1 MIYLRI
7 MWAGEKECQMQEFRI
22 NSDYVPTGD
31 QPEAIR
37 QLVGGL
43 RSGYRDMTLLGVTGS
58 GKTFTMAQVIQ
69 AVQRPAL
76 VMAPNKTLA
85 GQLYSEFKQFF
96 PDNAVEYFISYYDYY
111 QPEAYVPHTDTYI
124 EKDSSINDEID
135 KFRHSATASL
145 LERRDVIII
154 ASVSCIYGL
163 GAPEDYYQLA
173 VSLRPGA
180 QMSRD
185 QLLRQLVENHYER
198 NETSFF
204 RGNFR
209 VRGDV
214 VEIFPASS
222 WDKALRVEFWG
233 DEIERIMEYKPMTG
247 EILGK
252 QMHAMVFPASHFV
265 TTRDNMLAAAEEIEA
280 ELALQLEKFGKEGKL
295 LEAQRIAQRTR
306 YDLEMIKEIG
316 YCKGIENYSR
326 YITGRKAGEP
336 PYTLIDF
343 FPKDFLLFMDES
355 HISVPQVRGMYAGD
369 RSRKENLVN
378 YGFRLPS
385 ALDNR
390 PLTFEEFDKK
400 INQVIYV
407 SATPGDYEIEKSKL
421 VADQV
426 IRPTGLLDPEIEVR
440 PTLNQIDD
448 LMAEIQIRVEK
459 GYRVL
464 VTTLTK
470 RMSEDLCDYL
480 ADAGIKVRYMHSDIE
495 ALERMDI
502 LRELR
507 SGEFDVLVGINLLRE
522 GLDLPEVALVAIL
535 DADKEGFLRSG
546 RSLIQTAGR
555 AARNVEGMVI
565 MYADRITP
573 SMQQAIDE
581 TNRRREKQVAHNL
594 AHNITPETIK
604 KAVFA
609 AIEATVQEEP
619 ADYRP
624 SLFEGLSKEER
635 AKLAGEIEIEMRKA
649 AEALEFERAAS
660 LRDMIRE
667 LSSPPKKKRKKR

>member
-1 MIYLRI
+1 MS
-7 MWAGEKECQMQEFRI
+7 KFRI
-22 NSDYVPTGD
+22 SSDYVPTGD
-31 QPEAIR
+31 QPTAIR
-37 QLVGGL
+37 QLLEGL
-43 RSGYRDMTLLGVTGS
+43 HKGYRDQTLLGVTGS

-69 AVQRPAL
+69 ATQRPTL
-76 VMAPNKTLA
+76 IMAPNKTLA

-163 GAPEDYYQLA
+163 GAPQDYYELA
-173 VSLRPGA
+173 ISLRPGA
-180 QMSRD
+180 QMVRD
-185 QLLRQLVENHYER
+185 ELLKKLVENHYER
-198 NETSFF
+198 NETTFF

-209 VRGDV
+209 VRGDM

-222 WDKALRVEFWG
+222 WDKALRVEFFG
-233 DEIERIMEYKPMTG
+233 DEIERIVEFKPMTG

-265 TTRDNMLAAAEEIEA
+265 TTRDKMLEAAEEIES
-280 ELALQLEKFGKEGKL
+280 ELALQLEKFKQEGKL
-295 LEAQRIAQRTR
+295 LEAQRIGQRTR

-343 FPKDFLLFMDES
+343 FPQDFLLFMDES

-390 PLTFEEFDKK
+390 PLQFAEFDQK

-407 SATPGDYEIEKSKL
+407 SATPGDYEIGKSRQ

-448 LMAEIQIRVEK
+448 LMAEIQTRVEK
-459 GYRVL
+459 GFRVL

-480 ADAGIKVRYMHSDIE
+480 AEAGIKVRYMHSDIE
-495 ALERMDI
+495 ALERMEI

-507 SGEFDVLVGINLLRE
+507 SGLFDVLIGINLLRE

-555 AARNVEGMVI
+555 AARNVEGTVI
-565 MYADRITP
+565 MYADRTTP
-573 SMQQAIDE
+573 SMQLAIDE
-581 TNRRREKQVAHNL
+581 TNRRRDKQMAHNQ

-604 KAVFA
+604 KAISA
-609 AIEATVQEEP
+609 SIEATVSEAQ
-619 ADYRP
+619 ADYNV
-624 SLFEGLSKEER
+624 STFTGLSKEER
-635 AKLAGEIEIEMRKA
+635 TRLAGEVEIEMRKA
-649 AEALEFERAAS
+649 AEALEFERAAQ

-667 LSSPPKKKRKKR
+667 LNLPPKKKRKRR

>member
-1 MIYLRI
+1 MKAFELH
-7 MWAGEKECQMQEFRI
+7 
-22 NSDYVPTGD
+22 SSYVPAGD
-31 QPEAIR
+31 QPQAIKE
-37 QLVGGL
+37 LVEGL
-43 RSGYRDMTLLGVTGS
+43 QRGYHEQTLLGVTGS
-58 GKTFTMAQVIQ
+58 GKTYTMAQIIQ
-69 AVQRPAL
+69 AVQRPTL
-76 VMAPNKTLA
+76 IMAPNKTLA
-85 GQLYSEFKQFF
+85 GQLYSEFREFF
-96 PDNAVEYFISYYDYY
+96 PENAVEYFISYYDYY
-111 QPEAYVPHTDTYI
+111 QPEAYVPQTDTFI

-145 LERRDVIII
+145 LERRDVIIV

-163 GAPEDYYQLA
+163 GAPQDYYEMA
-173 VSLRPGA
+173 ISLRPGA
-180 QMSRD
+180 QMPRD
-185 QLLRQLVENHYER
+185 LLLRKLVENHYER

-222 WDKALRVEFWG
+222 WDKALRVEFFG
-233 DEIERIMEYKPMTG
+233 DEIERIIEFKPMTG

-252 QMHAMVFPASHFV
+252 QMHAMIFPASHFV
-265 TTRDNMLAAAEEIEA
+265 TTREKMMDATEEIES
-280 ELALQLEKFGKEGKL
+280 ELALQLAQFKQEGKL
-295 LEAQRIAQRTR
+295 LEAQRIGQRTR

-326 YITGRKAGEP
+326 YITGRRTGEP

-355 HISVPQVRGMYAGD
+355 HISVPQVRGMFAGD

-390 PLTFEEFDKK
+390 PLRFSEFASK
-400 INQVIYV
+400 INQLIYV
-407 SATPGDYEIEKSKL
+407 SATPGDYEIEQSKQ

-448 LMAEIQIRVEK
+448 LMAEIQEQVRK
-459 GYRVL
+459 GFRVL

-470 RMSEDLCDYL
+470 RMSEDLTDYL

-495 ALERMDI
+495 ALQRLEI

-507 SGEFDVLVGINLLRE
+507 SGGFDVLIGINLLRE

-546 RSLIQTAGR
+546 RSLIQTSGR
-555 AARNVEGMVI
+555 AARNVEGKVI

-573 SMQQAIDE
+573 SMRQAIDE
-581 TNRRREKQVAHNL
+581 TERRRLKQAAYNQEHG
-594 AHNITPETIK
+594 ITPETIK
-604 KAVFA
+604 KAVHA
-609 AIEATVQEEP
+609 SLEATVAEDP
-619 ADYRP
+619 ATYNNA
-624 SLFEGLSKEER
+624 EWKTLSTEER
-635 AKLAGEIEIEMRKA
+635 KRLIMEMETDMRQA
-649 AEALEFERAAS
+649 AEALDFERAAQ
-660 LRDMIRE
+660 LRDMMKE
-667 LSSPPKKKRKKR
+667 LQTVKKRKQHR

>member
-1 MIYLRI
+1 MKAFELH
-7 MWAGEKECQMQEFRI
+7 
-22 NSDYVPTGD
+22 SSYVPAGD
-31 QPEAIR
+31 QPQAIKE
-37 QLVGGL
+37 LVEGL
-43 RSGYRDMTLLGVTGS
+43 QRGYHEQTLLGVTGS
-58 GKTFTMAQVIQ
+58 GKTYTMAQIIQ
-69 AVQRPAL
+69 AVQRPTL
-76 VMAPNKTLA
+76 IMAPNKTLA
-85 GQLYSEFKQFF
+85 GQLYSEFREFF
-96 PDNAVEYFISYYDYY
+96 PENAVEYFISYYDYY
-111 QPEAYVPHTDTYI
+111 QPEAYVPQTDTYI

-145 LERRDVIII
+145 LERRDVIIV

-163 GAPEDYYQLA
+163 GAPQDYYEMA
-173 VSLRPGA
+173 ISLRPGA
-180 QMSRD
+180 QMPRD
-185 QLLRQLVENHYER
+185 LLLRKLVENHYER

-222 WDKALRVEFWG
+222 WDKALRVEFFG
-233 DEIERIMEYKPMTG
+233 DEIERIIEFKPMTG

-252 QMHAMVFPASHFV
+252 QMHAMIFPASHFV
-265 TTRDNMLAAAEEIEA
+265 TTREKMVDAAEEIES
-280 ELALQLEKFGKEGKL
+280 ELALQLAQFKQEGKL
-295 LEAQRIAQRTR
+295 LEAQRIGQRTR

-326 YITGRKAGEP
+326 YITGRRTDEP

-355 HISVPQVRGMYAGD
+355 HISVPQVRGMFAGD

-390 PLTFEEFDKK
+390 PLRFSEFASK
-400 INQVIYV
+400 INQLIYV
-407 SATPGDYEIEKSKL
+407 SATPGDYEIEQSKR

-448 LMAEIQIRVEK
+448 LMAEIQEQVKK
-459 GYRVL
+459 GFRVL

-470 RMSEDLCDYL
+470 RMSEDLTDYL

-495 ALERMDI
+495 ALQRLEI

-507 SGEFDVLVGINLLRE
+507 SGGFDVLIGINLLRE

-546 RSLIQTAGR
+546 RSLIQTSGR
-555 AARNVEGMVI
+555 AARNVEGKVI

-573 SMQQAIDE
+573 SMRQAIDE
-581 TNRRREKQVAHNL
+581 TERRRLKQAAYNQE
-594 AHNITPETIK
+594 NGITPETIK
-604 KAVFA
+604 KAVHA
-609 AIEATVQEEP
+609 SLEATVAEDP
-619 ADYRP
+619 ATYNNA
-624 SLFEGLSKEER
+624 EWKTLSTEER
-635 AKLAGEIEIEMRKA
+635 KRLIMEMETDMRQA
-649 AEALEFERAAS
+649 AEALDFERAAQ
-660 LRDMIRE
+660 LRDMMKE
-667 LSSPPKKKRKKR
+667 LQTVKKRKQHR

>member
-1 MIYLRI
+1 
-7 MWAGEKECQMQEFRI
+7 MQEFRL

-37 QLVGGL
+37 QLVEGLSKGL
-43 RSGYRDMTLLGVTGS
+43 RDQTLLGVTGS

-69 AVQRPAL
+69 AVQRPTL
-76 VMAPNKTLA
+76 IMAPNKTLA

-111 QPEAYVPHTDTYI
+111 QPEAYVPQTDTYI

-163 GAPEDYYQLA
+163 GAPQDYFEMA
-173 VSLRPGA
+173 VSLRPGVVVP
-180 QMSRD
+180 RD
-185 QLLRQLVENHYER
+185 RLLRQLVENHYER
-198 NETSFF
+198 NETTFF

-222 WDKALRVEFWG
+222 WDKALRVEFFG
-233 DEIERIMEYKPMTG
+233 DEIDRIIEYKPMTG
-247 EILGK
+247 EILGR
-252 QMHAMVFPASHFV
+252 QMHAMIFPASHFV
-265 TTRDNMLAAAEEIEA
+265 TTQDKMLAAAGEIES
-280 ELALQLEKFGKEGKL
+280 ELARQLEMFKKEGKL
-295 LEAQRIAQRTR
+295 LEAQRIEQRTR

-326 YITGRKAGEP
+326 YITGRAPGEP

-343 FPKDFLLFMDES
+343 FPQDFLLFMDES

-369 RSRKENLVN
+369 RSRKENLVE

-390 PLTFEEFDKK
+390 PLRFSEFDSK

-407 SATPGDYEIEKSKL
+407 SATPGDYEIEKSMR
-421 VADQV
+421 VTDQV

-448 LMAEIQIRVEK
+448 LMAEIQERVAK

-470 RMSEDLCDYL
+470 RMSEDLCDYF
-480 ADAGIKVRYMHSDIE
+480 DEAGIRVRYMHSDIE
-495 ALERMDI
+495 ALERMEI
-502 LRELR
+502 LRDLR
-507 SGEFDVLVGINLLRE
+507 SGEFDVLIGINLLRE

-555 AARNVEGMVI
+555 AARNVEGKVI
-565 MYADRITP
+565 MYADTITP
-573 SMQQAIDE
+573 SMQLAIDE
-581 TNRRREKQVAHNL
+581 TNRRRVKQTAHNQ
-594 AHNITPETIK
+594 AHNITPESIR
-604 KAVFA
+604 KAVYA
-609 AIEATVQEEP
+609 SIEATVAEDV
-619 ADYRP
+619 ADYNV
-624 SLFEGLSKEER
+624 STFAGLSKEER
-635 AKLAGEIEIEMRKA
+635 TRLAADIEAEMHKA
-649 AEALEFERAAS
+649 AEALEFERAAE

-667 LSSPPKKKRKKR
+667 LNQPPKKKRKRR

>member
-1 MIYLRI
+1 MS
-7 MWAGEKECQMQEFRI
+7 EFRLL
-22 NSDYVPTGD
+22 SEYVPTGD
-31 QPEAIR
+31 QPTAIR
-37 QLVGGL
+37 QLVEGL
-43 RSGYRDMTLLGVTGS
+43 RSGYRDQTLLGVTGS
-58 GKTFTMAQVIQ
+58 GKTYTMAQV
-69 AVQRPAL
+69 VQEMQVPTL

-85 GQLYSEFKQFF
+85 GQLYAEFKQYF

-111 QPEAYVPHTDTYI
+111 QPEAYVPQTDTYI

-163 GAPEDYYQLA
+163 GAPQDYYQMA
-173 VSLRPGA
+173 ISVRPGM
-180 QMSRD
+180 QVSR
-185 QLLRQLVENHYER
+185 QALLQRLVENHYER
-198 NETSFF
+198 NESSFF

-214 VEIFPASS
+214 VEVFPASS
-222 WDKALRVEFWG
+222 WDTALRIDFFG
-233 DEIERIMEYKPMTG
+233 DEVERVLEYKPMTG
-247 EILGK
+247 EITGRL
-252 QMHAMVFPASHFV
+252 MHAMVFPASHFV
-265 TTRDNMLAAAEEIEA
+265 TSRDNMLAATSEIEA
-280 ELALQLEKFGKEGKL
+280 ELAEQLDRFRQEGKL
-295 LEAQRIAQRTR
+295 LEAQRIEQRTR
-306 YDLEMIKEIG
+306 YDLEMIREIG

-326 YITGRKAGEP
+326 YITGRQAGEP

-343 FPKDFLLFMDES
+343 FPDDFLLFMDES

-390 PLTFEEFDKK
+390 PLKFEEFNQK
-400 INQVIYV
+400 INQVVYV
-407 SATPGDYEIEKSKL
+407 SATPGDYELEKSIQ

-440 PTLNQIDD
+440 PTQNQIDD
-448 LMAEIQIRVEK
+448 LMAEIQEQVGK

-470 RMSEDLCDYL
+470 RMSEDLTDYL
-480 ADAGIKVRYMHSDIE
+480 SDVGIRVRYMHSDID
-495 ALERMDI
+495 ALERMEI

-555 AARNVEGMVI
+555 AARNVDGRVI

-581 TNRRREKQVAHNL
+581 TERRRAKQSAHNL
-594 AHNITPETIK
+594 ANNITPESIR
-604 KAVFA
+604 KAVYA
-609 AIEATVQEEP
+609 AIEATVPEDP
-619 ADYRP
+619 AEYHL
-624 SLFEGLSKEER
+624 STFAGLNKEER
-635 AKLAGEIEIEMRKA
+635 TRLATEIEVEMRKA
-649 AEALEFERAAS
+649 AEALEFERAAQ
-660 LRDMIRE
+660 LRDLIKE
-667 LSSPPKKKRKKR
+667 LNQPPKKKRKRR

>member
-1 MIYLRI
+1 MP
-7 MWAGEKECQMQEFRI
+7 EFRI

-31 QPEAIR
+31 QPQAIR
-37 QLVGGL
+37 QLVEGL
-43 RSGYRDMTLLGVTGS
+43 RLDYRDMTLLGVTGS

-69 AVQRPAL
+69 AVQRPTL

-85 GQLYSEFKQFF
+85 GQLFSEFRQFF

-163 GAPEDYYQLA
+163 GAPQDYYEMA
-173 VSLRPGA
+173 ISLRPGA
-180 QMSRD
+180 HLPRER
-185 QLLRQLVENHYER
+185 LLHQLVENHYER
-198 NETSFF
+198 NDTTFF

-209 VRGDV
+209 ARGDV

-222 WDKALRVEFWG
+222 WDKALRVEFFG
-233 DEIERIMEYKPMTG
+233 DEIERILEYKPMTG

-252 QMHAMVFPASHFV
+252 QVHAMVFPASHFV
-265 TTRDNMLAAAEEIEA
+265 TTRDNMLAAADEIEA
-280 ELALQLEKFGKEGKL
+280 ELAVQVEKFQKEGKL

-326 YITGRKAGEP
+326 YITGRRAGEP

-343 FPKDFLLFMDES
+343 FPKDYLLFMDES

-369 RSRKENLVN
+369 RSRKENLVE

-390 PLTFEEFDKK
+390 PLTFQEFDQR
-400 INQVIYV
+400 INNVIYV
-407 SATPGDYEIEKSKL
+407 SATPGDYELEKSRL

-426 IRPTGLLDPEIEVR
+426 IRPTGLLDPVIEVR

-448 LMAEIQIRVEK
+448 LMAEIQVQVEK

-470 RMSEDLCDYL
+470 RMAEDLSDYL
-480 ADAGIKVRYMHSDIE
+480 ADNGMKVQYMHSDVE
-495 ALERMDI
+495 ALERMEI

-507 SGEFDVLVGINLLRE
+507 SGVFDVLVGINLLRE
-522 GLDLPEVALVAIL
+522 GLDLPEVSLVAIL

-555 AARNVEGMVI
+555 AARNVEGKVV
-565 MYADRITP
+565 MYADRVTP

-581 TNRRREKQVAHNL
+581 TNRRREKQSAHNL
-594 AHNITPETIK
+594 AHDITPESIK

-619 ADYRP
+619 VEYQP
-624 SLFEGLSKEER
+624 SFFEGLNKEER
-635 AKLAGEIEIEMRKA
+635 NHLASEMEIEMRKA
-649 AEALEFERAAS
+649 AEALEFERAAQ

-667 LSSPPKKKRKKR
+667 LNLPPKKKRKKR